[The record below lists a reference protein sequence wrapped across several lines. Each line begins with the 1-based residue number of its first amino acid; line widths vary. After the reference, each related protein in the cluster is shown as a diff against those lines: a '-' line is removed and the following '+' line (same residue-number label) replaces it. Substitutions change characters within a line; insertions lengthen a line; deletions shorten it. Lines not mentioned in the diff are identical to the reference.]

1 LTTAVPVYDLRWM
14 LGHVRWLRADAVRR
28 LDDVGHFLGYTGCAV
43 DITET
48 KVSQQQQ
55 TTLIHEL
62 NHRVKNTLA
71 TVQSIAAQSLR
82 ADKKLGEARLA
93 FESRLFALSRAHDVL
108 TQESWQAADL
118 GEIVERAVE
127 PYCGQGSSRFTIKG
141 PDVRLQPQSALAF
154 AMALQEL
161 ATNAA
166 KYGALSAADGHVD
179 IAWSLEAHPGGPR
192 LSFRWHESGGPLVS
206 PPSRRGFG
214 SRLIERTLAHDT
226 NGHVEVSY
234 APSGLS
240 LAVTVPLPR
249 VA

>member
-1 LTTAVPVYDLRWM
+1 M
-14 LGHVRWLRADAVRR
+14 LDKSGHVRWLRADAVRR

-108 TQESWQAADL
+108 TQESWQAAAL

-127 PYCGQGSSRFTIKG
+127 PYCGQGSSRF
-141 PDVRLQPQSALAF
+141 
-154 AMALQEL
+154 
-161 ATNAA
+161 
-166 KYGALSAADGHVD
+166 
-179 IAWSLEAHPGGPR
+179 
-192 LSFRWHESGGPLVS
+192 
-206 PPSRRGFG
+206 
-214 SRLIERTLAHDT
+214 HDQGT
-226 NGHVEVSY
+226 GR
-234 APSGLS
+234 S
-240 LAVTVPLPR
+240 LAAPKRSR
-249 VA
+249 VRHGTSRTCHQRSKIRRVVGR